1 MNKLIKLIFSC
12 VVFAWSSAWAV
23 DTYNPANGQLT
34 IPTVQVGTTT
44 FTNVVITVGSI
55 VSVGNGS
62 ASGQVDIYDSKTNQ
76 LTIPSVLV
84 GATTYNN
91 VVITVGSVVSV
102 GGTSSPTPPSALA
115 VATDA
120 FMAPYLSS
128 NGITAATLTIMKN
141 GVVLYTQ
148 AYGYKDLAGTVP
160 LSANALMTGASI
172 VKPVTASA
180 IQKLANAGSL
190 ALTDKVFCALGVTP
204 SSANHCWI
212 SSTWVTST
220 DVRIQNITISHLLA
234 HKGGWDRGLTNCYAY
249 QVSPSPTR
257 TTLINNGSP
266 CDPIQHEAIVQAVGS
281 LTAAPTL
288 EQDIKFFMNGRLDFA
303 PGGPAIYSNFGYML
317 LGLIVES
324 ASGTDFNTYVTANI
338 LSPLGVSSS
347 DFKTN
352 SSLLVNAD
360 SREPNYITTL
370 TSSSVYAPGTTVSAR
385 NGVLNA
391 ANFMAA
397 ATTAMTSK
405 AMATFAGN
413 FKIDTDANGV
423 DGANNGL
430 PLNGTTNSAYHRGD
444 LPGTAAMLRQLLSG
458 VSYAVLMNKND
469 LYEGSGTRKDYP
481 SDVKAG
487 IDAAITT
494 GGY

>member
-1 MNKLIKLIFSC
+1 
-12 VVFAWSSAWAV
+12 
-23 DTYNPANGQLT
+23 
-34 IPTVQVGTTT
+34 
-44 FTNVVITVGSI
+44 
-55 VSVGNGS
+55 
-62 ASGQVDIYDSKTNQ
+62 
-76 LTIPSVLV
+76 
-84 GATTYNN
+84 
-91 VVITVGSVVSV
+91 
-102 GGTSSPTPPSALA
+102 
-115 VATDA
+115 
-120 FMAPYLSS
+120 MAPYLKS

-148 AYGYKDLAGTVP
+148 AYGYKDLAGTFP
-160 LSANALMTGASI
+160 LSTNALMTGASI

-180 IQKLANAGSL
+180 IQKLANVGSL

-257 TTLINNGSP
+257 TTLTNNGNP

-281 LTAAPTL
+281 LTSAPTL

-324 ASGTDFNTYVTANI
+324 ASGSDFNTYVTASI

-391 ANFMAA
+391 ANFLAA

-444 LPGTAAMLRQLLSG
+444 LPGTAAMLRQLPSG

-481 SDVKAG
+481 SDVKTG
-487 IDAAITT
+487 IDAAITL